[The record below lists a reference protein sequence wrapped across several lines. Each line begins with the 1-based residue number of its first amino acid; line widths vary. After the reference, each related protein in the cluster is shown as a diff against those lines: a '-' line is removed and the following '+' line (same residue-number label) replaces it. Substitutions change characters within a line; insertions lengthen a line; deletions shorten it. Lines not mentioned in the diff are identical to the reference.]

1 MSFVNAQ
8 QGSRDL
14 ITEYCV
20 NNWQRDPVQCADYV
34 PEDYD
39 QNKAMYSAQEA
50 EKARQEAQKTIQL
63 KQDEQRICSL
73 GSHITTDNKGNQICV
88 DSSGRLT
95 GYPNI
100 SEISESNNGVIG
112 IIVIIFIVIFG
123 IIIAS
128 KRKSKSTETHDYRNV
143 RRKDFSYST
152 KEMVKIKQLGKCKSC
167 GRIPTHWDFDH
178 INGRGDNSIG
188 NCQGLCRD
196 CHMGKTL
203 NDNW

>member
-73 GSHITTDNKGNQICV
+73 GSHVTTDNQGNQICV
-88 DSSGRLT
+88 DSSGRFT
-95 GYPNI
+95 GYSNT
-100 SEISESNNGVIG
+100 SETSVSDGGEIGVAVVIFII
-112 IIVIIFIVIFG
+112 IIVV
-123 IIIAS
+123 IIAIKKKS
-128 KRKSKSTETHDYRNV
+128 SSIGSDSLNIRRGFSQSLRNGILQRQGGKCAMCGRYASSYQFDHRNGNRSDNSSDNGQALCPNCHDRKS
-143 RRKDFSYST
+143 
-152 KEMVKIKQLGKCKSC
+152 
-167 GRIPTHWDFDH
+167 
-178 INGRGDNSIG
+178 RG
-188 NCQGLCRD
+188 
-196 CHMGKTL
+196 L
-203 NDNW
+203 N